1 MNNFYEATYCYVFR
15 TTGDLIHFFPCTD
28 PPIELPALPDRVQC
42 FARQQDFYTILSEED
57 TGRFENFCRGKQKS
71 AHVSP
76 KKESAVPGL
85 LLFPNRR
92 ITAVYAERYTARMLA
107 REDCYP
113 GRIADTLGQT
123 PLHRL
128 REQLPNHHLILSMLF
143 SSLDELYS
151 TTSPVLAGIPALAAN
166 LTAELE
172 NCRKPELYTVSLPFL
187 RSYHR
192 ELQTTD
198 TPVFL
203 DLVKNLPR
211 MTGYLEHTH
220 HFDGLSLYITAD
232 MTLYPPEMFQ
242 VHFSIS
248 AFTHIFVL
256 LSYLTAVL
264 SDSEFALF
272 SLYRDGVYAC
282 LTFQI
287 ECDLLPAGFSAGNEL
302 LSLSSHLP
310 QYRNIL
316 TTVQYLLHRN
326 HIDFTVSTAATG
338 SLPSLSI
345 TLYMDTRFREEIE
358 FRSGDTDTL
367 LAEILPDALALL
379 EYLKD

>member
-1 MNNFYEATYCYVFR
+1 M
-15 TTGDLIHFFPCTD
+15 
-28 PPIELPALPDRVQC
+28 PIELPTLPDRVHC

-57 TGRFENFCRGKQKS
+57 TWRFETFCRGRQKS
-71 AHVSP
+71 APAPS
-76 KKESAVPGL
+76 KNGSAVPGL
-85 LLFPNRR
+85 LLFPSRQ
-92 ITAVYAERYTARMLA
+92 ITAVYAERYTARMLT

-113 GRIADTLGQT
+113 GRIADALGQT

-151 TTSPVLAGIPALAAN
+151 TTSPVLAGMPSLVTD

-172 NCRKPELYTVSLPFL
+172 NCRKPVLYTAPLPFL

-203 DLVKNLPR
+203 DLIKLLPH
-211 MTGYLEHTH
+211 MTGYLEHTP
-220 HFDGLSLYITAD
+220 HFDGLSLHITAD

-242 VHFSIS
+242 VHFPIS

-256 LSYLTAVL
+256 LSYYTATL
-264 SDSEFALF
+264 SDSDITLF

-287 ECDLLPAGFSAGNEL
+287 GCDLLPAGFSARNEF
-302 LSLSSHLP
+302 LSLSGHFP
-310 QYRNIL
+310 QYRNLL
-316 TTVQYLLHRN
+316 TTAQYLLHRN
-326 HIDFTVSTAATG
+326 HIDFTVSSAAMG
-338 SLPSLSI
+338 SLPSLSV

-367 LAEILPDALALL
+367 LAENLPDALALL
-379 EYLKD
+379 EYLNG